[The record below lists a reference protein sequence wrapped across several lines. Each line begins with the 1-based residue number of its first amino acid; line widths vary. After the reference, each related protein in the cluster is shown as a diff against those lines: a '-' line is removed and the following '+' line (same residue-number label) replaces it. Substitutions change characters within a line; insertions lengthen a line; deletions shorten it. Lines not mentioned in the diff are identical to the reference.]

1 MYYIPLLINNRRWFV
16 APLTNVNEDITNTHF
31 VVPLDEN
38 GTAHLISLDKSL
50 GEVFSN
56 HSDNIPFDGLSF
68 GAKSAIDKDLSI
80 EIGDINY
87 FFKHV
92 NEEDEGNRF
101 GLDYDIDNPKDGKHK
116 VSILLKVGGENFRTD
131 LTFHIAK
138 GENAFE
144 AVMDFGSES
153 SQISFKG
160 YKDIEPKQVDILQEL
175 ISFNPSWQ
183 LQAKNISE
191 GRKEFIQKDNDSRF
205 FYKSKFRFA
214 NNSNSEE
221 HGEIEHRLSTNSDS
235 EDYINAPFSKKEEAV
250 LITERIDD
258 YNNVKDGFRVPNL
271 KILELYPD
279 VFQNIMVNTVSKSSE
294 YNDDWDDDLGQ
305 ESFKDVRHLVLREIK
320 NNFAYVAIQA
330 LCKEIRKRDLKSSEN
345 RVIHFKLLVPNIYS
359 YEDSLNLLNEFKNDL
374 AEIISNGKLG
384 KSGTININNY
394 IDAFEVSILS
404 ESDASFLGAHSANDD
419 LKARVSEFNNTN
431 NKIALIDCGKGT
443 TDISIVSIE
452 DECPISHFRGGFAG
466 AGNYLT
472 YGLIESILKSTGV
485 KSNEEYITI
494 LKKIVADKDTATL
507 DNFVD
512 SAEKL
517 KRAFDTNNGE
527 LNLNEIEINAV
538 ALKNWDVPNEL
549 NLRTLYGALDGIK
562 GKKIQ
567 DDNGI
572 VLRHIEELSQKIVD
586 ELNNSNIS
594 LSEIKLFVL
603 TGRGFMLDA
612 FRQSVVDKVCEARDK
627 TNRNNFLK
635 KKSNPQKLFPNLQSG
650 IANLK
655 EICLYGAFTKVN
667 MLQTDNPTFDIN
679 IFKSGLSAL
688 GRTIVKGK
696 SERVRNMEFVL
707 QNGLDI
713 KITNKTTGRIAIS
726 NMNYTFDMN
735 EVDGDLTLYFIGN
748 LYNSKMPY
756 ILKSGEKVIA
766 LKKEIDPRLSV
777 PNEFVIKSLFPYVE
791 QKYIEESYLKPIKM
805 ASNPTFTL

>member
-16 APLTNVNEDITNTHF
+16 APFTNAHEDIHNTHF
-31 VVPLDEN
+31 VIPLDDS
-38 GTAHLISLDKSL
+38 GKAHLISLDKSL
-50 GEVFSN
+50 GEVFSD
-56 HSDNIPFDGLSF
+56 HSDNIPFDNLSF
-68 GAKSAIDKDLSI
+68 GTGGNSEKKLTI
-80 EIGDINY
+80 ELGEINY
-87 FFKHV
+87 FFKLI
-92 NEEDEGNRF
+92 NEEEDGNCF
-101 GLDYDIDNPKDGKHK
+101 GLDYNVDNPKDGKYK
-116 VSILLKVGGENFRTD
+116 VTLQLKVDGESFRSEI
-131 LTFHIAK
+131 TFHVAK
-138 GENAFE
+138 SENSFE

-153 SQISFKG
+153 SQISYKG
-160 YKDIEPKQVDILQEL
+160 YKDTEPKQVDILQEL
-175 ISFNPSWQ
+175 VSFNSSWQ
-183 LQAKNISE
+183 SQAKNISE
-191 GRKEFIQKDNDSRF
+191 GRKEFVQKDNDSRF

-214 NNSNSEE
+214 NTSI
-221 HGEIEHRLSTNSDS
+221 GEKSGYVEHRLSTNSDS
-235 EDYINAPFSKKEEAV
+235 EDYVNAPFSKKEEAV
-250 LITERIDD
+250 LITERIND
-258 YNNVKDGFRVPNL
+258 YDNVKDGFRIPNL

-294 YNDDWDDDLGQ
+294 YNDDWDDDLEQ

-330 LCKEIRKRDLKSSEN
+330 LCKEIRKRNLKSAEH

-359 YEDSLNLLNEFKNDL
+359 YEDSLSLLKEFKNDL
-374 AEIISNGKLG
+374 AEIISKGKLG
-384 KSGTININNY
+384 KNGTIDINNY

-419 LKARVSEFNNTN
+419 LKVKVSEFNNSK

-472 YGLIESILKSTGV
+472 YGFVESILKSSSA
-485 KSNEEYITI
+485 KSNEEYVSI

-507 DNFVD
+507 DNFMD

-517 KRAFDTNNGE
+517 KRAFDSSNSE
-527 LNLNEIEINAV
+527 LVLDDIDINDV
-538 ALKNWDVPNEL
+538 ALKEWLVPNEL
-549 NLRTLYGALDGIK
+549 TLRELYGALDKIK
-562 GKKIQ
+562 NKKIQ
-567 DDNGI
+567 DDGGI
-572 VLRHIEELSQKIVD
+572 LQHHIEELSQKIVD
-586 ELNNSNIS
+586 ELGNSNIS
-594 LSEIKLFVL
+594 LGEIKLFVL
-603 TGRGFMLDA
+603 TGRGFMLDN
-612 FRQSVVDKVCEARDK
+612 FRQSVIHKICEARDRI
-627 TNRNNFLK
+627 NRNNPLK
-635 KKSNPQKLFPNLQSG
+635 KKSDPEKLFPNLQSG

-679 IFKSGLSAL
+679 IFKSGLSVL
-688 GRTIVKGK
+688 GRTIIKGK

-713 KITNKTTGRIAIS
+713 KITNKTTGRIEIS

-748 LYNSKMPY
+748 LYNSEMPY
-756 ILKSGEKVIA
+756 ILKSGEKIIA
-766 LKKEIDPRLSV
+766 LKKEVDPILSV

-791 QKYIEESYLKPIKM
+791 EKYLEERYLQPIKM
-805 ASNPTFTL
+805 TNNPPFTL